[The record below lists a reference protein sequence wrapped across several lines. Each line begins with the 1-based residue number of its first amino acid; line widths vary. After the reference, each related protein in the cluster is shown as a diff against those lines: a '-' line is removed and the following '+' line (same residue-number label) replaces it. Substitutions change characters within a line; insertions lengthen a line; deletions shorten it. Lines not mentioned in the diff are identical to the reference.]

1 MTIRTPSPNWFGIGL
16 DAWNLAAESNM
27 VIAMRMGAM
36 AFGGPA
42 ATREVQRMFSEK
54 LSANMELGLDLATG
68 KLGSSPQQIVSGSIA
83 HYSRKVKSN
92 RRRLAK

>member
-1 MTIRTPSPNWFGIGL
+1 MTSRTPSPNWFGIGL
-16 DAWNLAAESNM
+16 DAWSLAAESNM
-27 VIAMRMGAM
+27 VIEMRLGAM
-36 AFGGPA
+36 ASGGPA

-54 LSANMELGLDLATG
+54 LSASVELGLDLATG
-68 KLGSSPQQIVSGSIA
+68 KLGTSPEQIMSRSIA